1 MKTTKI
7 VYWIITGL
15 LSAFFLFSSFMYLG
29 QNPELMN
36 NFKLLGFPVIFVQ
49 MLGLA
54 KLLGAIALINPW
66 LPKLREW
73 AYAGFSFVLICA
85 VWVHAV
91 THTPFVMPLV
101 FAVLLGVSYYFQARL
116 QKAKAQAGAVAM
128 A

>member
-7 VYWIITGL
+7 VYWITTGL
-15 LSAFFLFSSFMYLG
+15 LSAFFLFSSYMYLS

-36 NFKLLGFPVIFVQ
+36 NYKLLGFPVIFVQ

-85 VWVHAV
+85 VWVHAA

-101 FAVLLGVSYYFQARL
+101 FGILLGVSYYFHVRL
-116 QKAKAQAGAVAM
+116 QKAKVQTGAVSVA
-128 A
+128 

>member
-7 VYWIITGL
+7 VYWITTSL

-36 NFKLLGFPVIFVQ
+36 SFKLLGFPVIFVQ

-85 VWVHAV
+85 IWLHVA

-101 FAVLLGVSYYFQARL
+101 FAVLMGVSYYFHERL
-116 QKAKAQAGAVAM
+116 QKSKAQAGTVTVA
-128 A
+128 